1 MAKLHLAQQI
11 LDIIYPVGSVYLSW
25 NSTDPKNLFGGK
37 WTRLS
42 GGFLYGC
49 VSSVGTG
56 NGTGTSTNNHVL
68 TVAELPNHN
77 HYFQSSDGTWHDAT
91 VDRSHTTTWG
101 ASYSESGDYKINSS
115 VGQKCD
121 GAKGQGHS
129 HNIPYIACSIWRR
142 TK

>member
-11 LDIIYPVGSVYLSW
+11 LDIIWPVGSIYIS
-25 NSTDPKNLFGGK
+25 DKNTNPSNYFGGTWVQLK
-37 WTRLS
+37 NH
-42 GGFLYGC
+42 FLYAG
-49 VSSVGTG
+49 SSFSSG
-56 NGTGTSTNNHVL
+56 NGTGTATNSHVL

-121 GAKGQGHS
+121 GAKGQGHT
-129 HNIPYIACSIWRR
+129 HNIPYQSVFVWRR
-142 TK
+142 TA